1 MKKLNLVLGA
11 GAAFALPVLA
21 MAEEPVAAA
30 ATAAADG
37 RPFYAIAKG
46 FAVGVAALACAFAQ
60 GKIVSSA
67 VEGISRN
74 PGAAGQVFTP
84 MLLGV
89 AFVETLLIF
98 TLFLS
103 GINP

>member
-1 MKKLNLVLGA
+1 MKKMKYTLGTIGAALLMPAISFAEEAAHDAGA
-11 GAAFALPVLA
+11 GKPMYALAKGLA
-21 MAEEPVAAA
+21 VGAAA
-30 ATAAADG
+30 LG
-37 RPFYAIAKG
+37 C
-46 FAVGVAALACAFAQ
+46 ALGQ

-67 VEGISRN
+67 VEGIARN

-103 GINP
+103 GIAA

>member
-11 GAAFALPVLA
+11 GAAFLMPAFA
-21 MAEEPVAAA
+21 FAQEDVAA
-30 ATAAADG
+30 G
-37 RPFYAIAKG
+37 KPMYALAKG
-46 FAVGVAALACAFAQ
+46 FAVGVAALGCALGQ
-60 GKIVSSA
+60 GKIVAAA
-67 VEGISRN
+67 VEGIARN
-74 PGAAGQVFTP
+74 PGASGQVFTP

-103 GINP
+103 GIAA

>member
-1 MKKLNLVLGA
+1 MKKLNLLLGTS
-11 GAAFALPVLA
+11 AAFLMPAITMA
-21 MAEEPVAAA
+21 AEEGAH
-30 ATAAADG
+30 ADK
-37 RPFYAIAKG
+37 PYYAIAKG
-46 FAVGVAALACAFAQ
+46 FAVGVAALGCALGQ

-67 VEGISRN
+67 VEGIARN
-74 PGAAGQVFTP
+74 PGASGQVFTP

-103 GINP
+103 GIAA

>member
-11 GAAFALPVLA
+11 GVAFLMPAFAFA
-21 MAEEPVAAA
+21 QEDAAA
-30 ATAAADG
+30 G
-37 RPFYAIAKG
+37 KPMYALAKG
-46 FAVGVAALACAFAQ
+46 FAVGVAALGCALGQ
-60 GKIVSSA
+60 GKIVAAA
-67 VEGISRN
+67 VEGIARN
-74 PGAAGQVFTP
+74 PGASGQVFTP

-103 GINP
+103 GIAA

>member
-1 MKKLNLVLGA
+1 MKKMTYLMGA
-11 GAAFALPVLA
+11 SAAFLMPALAL
-21 MAEEPVAAA
+21 AEET
-30 ATAAADG
+30 ATAVVADAG
-37 RPFYAIAKG
+37 RPFYALAKG

-67 VEGISRN
+67 VEGIARN

>member
-1 MKKLNLVLGA
+1 MKMMNYLLGA
-11 GAAFALPVLA
+11 AIMFLMPAFAFA
-21 MAEEPVAAA
+21 ADEAAA
-30 ATAAADG
+30 G
-37 RPFYAIAKG
+37 RPAYAFAKG
-46 FAVGVAALACAFAQ
+46 FAVGIAALGCALSQ

-67 VEGISRN
+67 LEGIARN
-74 PGAAGQVFTP
+74 PGALGQIFTP

-103 GINP
+103 GINA

>member
-1 MKKLNLVLGA
+1 MKTINTLVA
-11 GAAFALPVLA
+11 ASAAFMLPA
-21 MAEEPVAAA
+21 MAFAEGEAHVAA
-30 ATAAADG
+30 DK
-37 RPFYAIAKG
+37 PMYAIAKG
-46 FAVGVAALACAFAQ
+46 VAIGAAAFGCALAQ

-67 VEGISRN
+67 LEGIGRN
-74 PGAAGQVFTP
+74 PGASGQIFTP

-103 GINP
+103 GINA

>member
-1 MKKLNLVLGA
+1 MKKLNYILATA
-11 GAAFALPVLA
+11 GAMFLLPLISFAEEVAAEGGSRPYYA
-21 MAEEPVAAA
+21 MAK
-30 ATAAADG
+30 G
-37 RPFYAIAKG
+37 IAIAL
-46 FAVGVAALACAFAQ
+46 AALGCALGQ
-60 GKIVSSA
+60 GKIVA
-67 VEGISRN
+67 AALEGIARN
-74 PGAAGQVFTP
+74 PGAMGQIFTP

>member
-1 MKKLNLVLGA
+1 MKKINLALAVAGA
-11 GAAFALPVLA
+11 GFLMPAISF
-21 MAEEPVAAA
+21 AEEAAHAAA
-30 ATAAADG
+30 EGKPA
-37 RPFYAIAKG
+37 YALAKG
-46 FAVGVAALACAFAQ
+46 FAVGVAALGAALGQ

-67 VEGISRN
+67 VEGIARN
-74 PGAAGQVFTP
+74 PGATGQIFTP

-103 GINP
+103 GIAA